1 MIRMLIIEDDVP
13 AAELAAH
20 TLSSAGLSCA
30 HEVVAS
36 EAAFRSALARA
47 PDVIVSDSNV
57 PGFDGL
63 AALSIAREELPR
75 VPFIFFSGSEGEAV
89 ERRALNC
96 GAAAYVPKSRPDR
109 LPAAVRSALER
120 VDEVKRR
127 IPEKRRRA
135 GALDASGAAE
145 YLLERRAVLDRTL
158 RHEDASA
165 MSSIMRRM
173 PPHPVALVMIESAPA
188 HERFVKLLGN
198 ANIGIDEA
206 ADRADALAKLARR
219 VHALL
224 FTDCLTLIT
233 EARKLHAGAAT
244 HIVFIDRGGETGAA
258 EALRAGA

>member
-13 AAELAAH
+13 AAELAAR

-36 EAAFRSALARA
+36 EADFRSALARA

-63 AALSIAREELPR
+63 AALSIARQELPR

-89 ERRALNC
+89 AQHALDS
-96 GAAAYVPKSRPDR
+96 GAAAYIPKSKPEG

-120 VDEVKRR
+120 VAEAKSPV
-127 IPEKRRRA
+127 PEKRRRA

-145 YLLERRAVLDRTL
+145 YLLERREVLDRTL

-165 MSSIMRRM
+165 MSSIMR
-173 PPHPVALVMIESAPA
+173 
-188 HERFVKLLGN
+188 
-198 ANIGIDEA
+198 
-206 ADRADALAKLARR
+206 
-219 VHALL
+219 
-224 FTDCLTLIT
+224 
-233 EARKLHAGAAT
+233 
-244 HIVFIDRGGETGAA
+244 
-258 EALRAGA
+258 